1 MHLILWPGR
10 VISEPSARSWGWYVL
25 KGCWLATVPTEQRA
39 LLNLCPS
46 PGCRLGISGG
56 QLRARAAAA
65 APGSLWVSPRG
76 WGSLPASHS
85 ALTLHPVSVVQLWG
99 FPCLLQT
106 QQWHWAG
113 SPVSSILRQ
122 RSRGAG
128 KVTFLSLALAAQP
141 TQAMRCWLWHG
152 GDRAMLQVSVLPHPC
167 TPEGGEAPG
176 SLFCTLGV
184 TCPCRSLGWMA
195 STTSKCLGTWRMF
208 LAGPMCP

>member
-25 KGCWLATVPTEQRA
+25 KGCWLPTVPT
-39 LLNLCPS
+39 
-46 PGCRLGISGG
+46 GCRLVTSGG

-76 WGSLPASHS
+76 WGSLPLSHS

-122 RSRGAG
+122 RSQGAG

-141 TQAMRCWLWHG
+141 TQAM
-152 GDRAMLQVSVLPHPC
+152 
-167 TPEGGEAPG
+167 
-176 SLFCTLGV
+176 
-184 TCPCRSLGWMA
+184 
-195 STTSKCLGTWRMF
+195 
-208 LAGPMCP
+208 